1 MDHYKEVNRQ
11 SRYSIWHFFQVPTS
25 SQRSCDH
32 GLLALAGWAIQMTV
46 RHVIIVSC
54 SSLQGFFSPVIED
67 LRVTRLCQLCFSSI
81 GRMLSQPSFYLFT
94 KKKTLFVSRVLNKFG
109 KKEEEGGEY
118 CSRKKNKSGGR
129 WPSSRTWETHKTI
142 IKEGRLE
149 PLNFPPTER
158 NKKQQNT
165 VGFFSQEFASIVW
178 VISSFY
184 F

>member
-1 MDHYKEVNRQ
+1 
-11 SRYSIWHFFQVPTS
+11 
-25 SQRSCDH
+25 
-32 GLLALAGWAIQMTV
+32 
-46 RHVIIVSC
+46 
-54 SSLQGFFSPVIED
+54 
-67 LRVTRLCQLCFSSI
+67 
-81 GRMLSQPSFYLFT
+81 MLSQPSFYLFT